1 MPSVAIIGA
10 GLIGRSWAIVF
21 ARAGWQVRVTD
32 PEPRTLENASRLIRE
47 GLEELAGH
55 GLVTN
60 PALAAERVAIVP
72 SLADAVSG
80 VDLVQENGP
89 ELVDTK
95 RAIFAELD
103 RLCPEHAILASSTSA
118 IVASRF
124 TEELPGRAR
133 CLVAHPVNPPHL
145 VPLVELCGAPWTAPE
160 TIERARKIYESVEQ
174 VPIIVNREVEG
185 FVLNRLQGA
194 LLAEAFRLVGE
205 GVVSPQDLD
214 KTLKDGLGL
223 RWSFIGPFETIE
235 LNAPGGIADYC
246 NRYTGFYR
254 SLSADPAKPD
264 VWDEDNV
271 SRILDGLGR
280 NAQRRHTRAPLR
292 LARQAPGC
300 PEGAQA
306 IPARSLIS
314 RERTSPWPA
323 KSSSPAPSQ
332 VRSIR
337 RRCPLTCRS
346 PRRRSPKR
354 PSARPRPARRSCIC
368 MRGTRRT
375 ASPTSRR
382 KRSRPSCR

>member
-1 MPSVAIIGA
+1 MASVAIIGA

-32 PEPRTLENASRLIRE
+32 PEPRALESAPPLIRE
-47 GLEELAGH
+47 GLEELAVH
-55 GLVTN
+55 GLVAD
-60 PALAAERVAIVP
+60 PALAMERVAFVH

-80 VDLVQENGP
+80 VDIVQENGP
-89 ELVDTK
+89 EIVSTK
-95 RAIFAELD
+95 LAIFAELD
-103 RLCPEHAILASSTSA
+103 RLCPDHTILASSTSA

-124 TEELPGRAR
+124 TESLPGRAR

-145 VPLVELCGAPWTAPE
+145 VPLVELCGAPWSEPE
-160 TIERARKIYESVEQ
+160 IIERARRIYESIEQ

-194 LLAEAFRLVGE
+194 LLAEAFRLAGE

-246 NRYTGFYR
+246 KRYAGFYR

-271 SRILDGLGR
+271 SRILEAWGG
-280 NAQRRHTRAPLR
+280 APSADTLACRSVWRDKR
-292 LARQAPGC
+292 LAALRAHKKSQ
-300 PEGAQA
+300 PEA
-306 IPARSLIS
+306 
-314 RERTSPWPA
+314 
-323 KSSSPAPSQ
+323 
-332 VRSIR
+332 
-337 RRCPLTCRS
+337 
-346 PRRRSPKR
+346 
-354 PSARPRPARRSCIC
+354 
-368 MRGTRRT
+368 
-375 ASPTSRR
+375 
-382 KRSRPSCR
+382 